1 MNELNFEKAMN
12 RLQEIV
18 KLIEDDSLSLDKS
31 IALFEEGVK
40 LSAYC
45 NQQLK
50 EYEQKIQDISNQFE
64 NRENNDDETS
74 I

>member
-12 RLQEIV
+12 RLLEIV